1 MVTDGTALGHPCC
14 GIFRCTDDLEN
25 NRDRF
30 CQKHDSQH
38 GICAVVDCNEPVQEQ
53 TGGSRSKAC
62 SKAEHQ
68 KMERLN
74 FEKGKAAF
82 ALTERIQ
89 KRGASYSTNVSYVT
103 PHQSMTEEVE
113 EEDLEEDNTWFE
125 ADNDGNIKIFTK
137 PDPGTTAGGID
148 DKEPCL
154 AAKSELGNRKL
165 KAHFGRRRTHSEQL
179 LVRPCGVIVARATFF
194 GAEAV
199 SNVLVCYI
207 SLITAFSG
215 SDESESCL

>member
-14 GIFRCTDDLEN
+14 GVFRCTNDLEN
-25 NRDRF
+25 NRHRF

-38 GICAVVDCNEPVQEQ
+38 GICAVVDCNEPVQER
-53 TGGSRSKAC
+53 TVGPRSKAC
-62 SKAEHQ
+62 SNEEHQ

-74 FEKGKAAF
+74 FEKGNAAF
-82 ALTERIQ
+82 TLTERLQ
-89 KRGASYSTNVSYVT
+89 KRGASYSTNVI
-103 PHQSMTEEVE
+103 PHKTITQEVE

-125 ADNDGNIKIFTK
+125 ADHDGNIKIFTE

-148 DKEPCL
+148 DEEPCP

-165 KAHFGRRRTHSEQL
+165 KAQFGRRRTHSEQL

-199 SNVLVCYI
+199 SNVLVCYLL
-207 SLITAFSG
+207 SLQYLTLWI
-215 SDESESCL
+215 